1 VLRYN
6 ETANADR
13 QALVAEAFG
22 RAGEPAWRVV
32 HEFVAGLGL
41 PRRLADVGVTE
52 DRFETVA
59 KAAMLDHYLHTNPRP
74 IHGVEDVMDI
84 LRMAA

>member
-1 VLRYN
+1 M
-6 ETANADR
+6 
-13 QALVAEAFG
+13 
-22 RAGEPAWRVV
+22 
-32 HEFVAGLGL
+32 
-41 PRRLADVGVTE
+41 E

>member
-1 VLRYN
+1 
-6 ETANADR
+6 
-13 QALVAEAFG
+13 
-22 RAGEPAWRVV
+22 
-32 HEFVAGLGL
+32 L

-52 DRFETVA
+52 GRFETVA